1 MNKGSNPLSRPPPA
15 GSPIANERWRSV
27 CARQNSASRPSIRSK
42 FSRGSGCQ
50 TPQASTSRSSVV
62 FFSHCRSSS
71 SEPEESESMDGRLTR
86 FSPLPSFAVAAAF
99 AAAWGMLLILVNIG
113 SGGHSP
119 SSAAKISSCCWQRSM
134 SMSRLDSA
142 GGQLEE
148 HESSWAELGMTRVI
162 VVCNG
167 GCAPVAVGIAV
178 RAETA
183 RSLPSWQRPNLENG
197 GRTPRRCL
205 SM

>member
-1 MNKGSNPLSRPPPA
+1 
-15 GSPIANERWRSV
+15 
-27 CARQNSASRPSIRSK
+27 
-42 FSRGSGCQ
+42 
-50 TPQASTSRSSVV
+50 
-62 FFSHCRSSS
+62 
-71 SEPEESESMDGRLTR
+71 MDGRLTR

-167 GCAPVAVGIAV
+167 GCGRVAVGISFVRKQLTLGPLAV
-178 RAETA
+178 STPKRAHPA
-183 RSLPSWQRPNLENG
+183 DAML
-197 GRTPRRCL
+197 C
-205 SM
+205 